1 MAFLRLLDGDAGLG
15 RRSDLALG
23 GDSLGTSSPR
33 AAMIGFAVLRRLF
46 GCSEPGGKY
55 HGPLGS
61 KVSPDIRVCS
71 SLRAAN
77 DRFLFF

>member
-23 GDSLGTSSPR
+23 GDCLGTSSPR

-46 GCSEPGGKY
+46 G
-55 HGPLGS
+55 
-61 KVSPDIRVCS
+61 
-71 SLRAAN
+71 
-77 DRFLFF
+77 